1 MIFTFG
7 YEGLSLARFFS
18 TLQLNDIECI
28 VDVRQMP
35 LSRKKGFSKNALAES
50 AESHNIDYI
59 HKVAL
64 GCPRFIRDQYRLD
77 NDWQNYE
84 RQFQRYIETQNE
96 EIDALISLCAQ
107 QRCCL
112 LCFEANALSCHR
124 SLVARRSRDL
134 SNTPLEIVHLTAA
147 LADPYQVLA

>member
-7 YEGLSLARFFS
+7 YEGLSLAQFFS
-18 TLQLNDIECI
+18 TLQLNDIERI

-59 HKVAL
+59 HQVAL

-77 NDWQNYE
+77 NNWRDYE
-84 RQFQRYIETQNE
+84 THFQEYIETQDE
-96 EIDALISLCAQ
+96 EIEALTLLCEQ

-124 SLVARRSRDL
+124 SLVARRARDL
-134 SNTPLEIVHLTAA
+134 SNSPLEIVHLTAA
-147 LADPYQVLA
+147 LAVPYQVLA

>member
-7 YEGLSLARFFS
+7 YEGLSLSRFFS
-18 TLQLNDIECI
+18 TLQLNDIERI
-28 VDVRQMP
+28 IDVRQMP
-35 LSRKKGFSKNALAES
+35 LSRKKGFSKNALAE
-50 AESHNIDYI
+50 AAASHNIDYI

-77 NDWQNYE
+77 SNWQNYE
-84 RQFQRYIETQNE
+84 RHFQEYIETQNE
-96 EIDALISLCAQ
+96 EVEVLISLCER

-124 SLVARRSRDL
+124 SLIARRTRDL

-147 LADPYQVLA
+147 SIVRHQVLV